1 MSIHGSSHGNGSN
14 GGKGKN
20 GSKKK
25 GPPNKLRVPSVTA
38 KGKSKTVQNNL
49 KPIPFKMKR

>member
-1 MSIHGSSHGNGSN
+1 MSIHGSSHGNGSKS
-14 GGKGKN
+14 GN